1 LSSFADDSPPA
12 GVPAARGER
21 GGLESGVPVARGER
35 REVESGELA
44 RVARKGVERAR
55 GYRRDLLCLVV
66 LFALSLP
73 LVTTRIYAS
82 DEVQYF
88 SYLRSLWFDHD
99 LSFENEYRHFYD
111 SGVTRY
117 PGFHETFLER
127 RTETGRRV
135 NFGTIGAPLLWSP
148 FYAVADVITR
158 VRRSLGTEVS
168 ADGFSQPYIAAVA
181 YASAF
186 YGWLALVLGYFA
198 ARTLLVDR
206 RFISRPGRPDQ
217 PPLTSGLALAKAEG
231 LHHTR
236 LDGEVDHQRH
246 VLWATLAVWVGTPL
260 VFYMY
265 VAPPM
270 AHACSSFAV
279 ALFLVTWMRV
289 RRRWSF
295 AGCAALGALAAL
307 MAMVRE
313 QDALIAVG
321 PIADLGWTLFK
332 GFGHQTRTRLIV
344 GAFGGA
350 AAFVLAYL
358 PQLAAYVVLN
368 GYPGPSRLVARK
380 MNWMAPHMLGVLASP
395 GHGLLFWTPLVVLAL
410 VGLVLAARHGVA
422 RERNAAGAAASPARD
437 VFPIWLLLIVAGQA
451 YVAGSVESWTVAGA
465 FGQRRF
471 VGLSALFVIGLAFAW
486 AFATTRARRAVLA
499 VLVALCVWWNLG
511 LMAQFGAGLMDRQR
525 LQLTLNARQTF
536 VTIPHRLP
544 ELVWRYVVD
553 RRSFYRS
560 SATGDVPAA
569 ESQPR

>member
-1 LSSFADDSPPA
+1 LSSFGDDSTPA
-12 GVPAARGER
+12 GVPAARSER
-21 GGLESGVPVARGER
+21 GGFESGVSAARSRRRELQTGSLVARD
-35 REVESGELA
+35 A
-44 RVARKGVERAR
+44 RGAIERAGR
-55 GYRRDLLCLVV
+55 YRRHLLCLAV
-66 LFALSLP
+66 LFVLSLP

-82 DEVQYF
+82 DEAQYF

-99 LSFENEYRHFYD
+99 VSFENEYRHFYD
-111 SGVTRY
+111 TGVTRY

-127 RTETGRRV
+127 RTETGRRI

-148 FYAVADVITR
+148 FYAVADVSTR
-158 VRRSLGTEVS
+158 VRRNLGAEVN

-198 ARTLLVDR
+198 ARTLL
-206 RFISRPGRPDQ
+206 IDQ
-217 PPLTSGLALAKAEG
+217 PFTARLDRLEG
-231 LHHTR
+231 PHYTR
-236 LDGEVDHQRH
+236 LDGELDRQRNA
-246 VLWATLAVWVGTPL
+246 LWATLAVWVGTPL

-270 AHACSSFAV
+270 AHACSAFAV

-289 RRRWSF
+289 RRHWSF

-321 PIADLGWTLFK
+321 PTADLGWTLIK
-332 GFGHQTRTRLIV
+332 RFGNHNRKRLIV
-344 GAFGGA
+344 GAAVGV

-358 PQLAAYVVLN
+358 PQLAAYVALN
-368 GYPGPSRLVARK
+368 GYPGPSRLVGRK
-380 MNWMAPHMLGVLASP
+380 INWMAPHMLGVLASP
-395 GHGLLFWTPLVVLAL
+395 SHGLLFWTPLVVLAL
-410 VGLVLAARHGVA
+410 VGLVIAARQGLA
-422 RERNAAGAAASPARD
+422 REGKAVGASGSPARD
-437 VFPIWLLLIVAGQA
+437 LFPIWLVLVFAGQV

-471 VGLSALFVIGLAFAW
+471 VGLSALFVVGLAFAW
-486 AFATTRARRAVLA
+486 AFATTRLRRAVLA
-499 VLVALCVWWNLG
+499 VLASLCIWWNLG

-525 LQLTLNARQTF
+525 LQLALNARQTF
-536 VTIPHRLP
+536 VTIPQRLP

-560 SATGDVPAA
+560 AATGHVPAA